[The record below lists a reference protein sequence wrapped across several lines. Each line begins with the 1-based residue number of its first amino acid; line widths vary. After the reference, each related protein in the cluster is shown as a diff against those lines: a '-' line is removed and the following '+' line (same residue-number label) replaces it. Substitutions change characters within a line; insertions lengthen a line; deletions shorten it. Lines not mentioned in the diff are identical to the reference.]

1 MQFISTVSKRTIIAR
16 FDEGEDL
23 LMSLQKLAERCLE
36 AIYWK
41 ERLHTRLLRSICRN
55 VMQRLFEPLIHKP
68 NFGR

>member
-36 AIYWK
+36 AIYW
-41 ERLHTRLLRSICRN
+41 
-55 VMQRLFEPLIHKP
+55 
-68 NFGR
+68 